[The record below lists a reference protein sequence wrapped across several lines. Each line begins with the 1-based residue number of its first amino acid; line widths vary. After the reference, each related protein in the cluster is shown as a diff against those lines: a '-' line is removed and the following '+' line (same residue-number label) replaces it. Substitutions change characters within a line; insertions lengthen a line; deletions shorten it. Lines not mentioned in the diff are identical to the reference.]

1 MRNLWVAPE
10 HMRQGFGRA
19 LLFHALQTAALGG
32 ASFIHIDADPNAE
45 SFYVACG
52 ATRIGEVPA
61 AIEGPIAY
69 VHSSCWL
76 SRALTLETPEFALR
90 WKSVDGSLVPP
101 AGIEPASES

>member
-52 ATRIGEVPA
+52 AARIGEVPA
-61 AIEGPIAY
+61 PIAGQPNRIRPQLMLA
-69 VHSSCWL
+69 VTRSNISSDADAIWRPLCG
-76 SRALTLETPEFALR
+76 P
-90 WKSVDGSLVPP
+90 SV
-101 AGIEPASES
+101 AGKL